1 MAPKQRTPQPGKDFW
16 TPIDRTPIERPVVG
30 SDDTTQDPNETQGGV
45 DCQYV
50 LHERPVVGS
59 DDTTQDPN
67 ETQGGVHSQHIVH
80 DQPVV
85 GSDETTQDPNETQGV
100 VDSEQCVAPGM
111 EFGSSAQSVP
121 ETSQHSGT
129 TRVPRILWD
138 GKVYTIG
145 MNFFFYI

>member
-1 MAPKQRTPQPGKDFW
+1 MPRPGEDFW
-16 TPIDRTPIERPVVG
+16 TPIDRTL
-30 SDDTTQDPNETQGGV
+30 S
-45 DCQYV
+45 
-50 LHERPVVGS
+50 ERPVVGS

-85 GSDETTQDPNETQGV
+85 GS
-100 VDSEQCVAPGM
+100 EQCVAPSM

-129 TRVPRILWD
+129 TRVPRILRD

-145 MNFFFYI
+145 MNYFYI

>member
-1 MAPKQRTPQPGKDFW
+1 MAPKKRMPRPGEDFW
-16 TPIDRTPIERPVVG
+16 TPIDRTPSERPVVG
-30 SDDTTQDPNETQGGV
+30 SDDTTQDPNETQGAA
-45 DCQYV
+45 
-50 LHERPVVGS
+50 
-59 DDTTQDPN
+59 
-67 ETQGGVHSQHIVH
+67 HSQHIVH

-100 VDSEQCVAPGM
+100 VDSEQCVAPDM

-129 TRVPRILWD
+129 TRVPRILRD

-145 MNFFFYI
+145 MNFFYI